1 MTVAKR
7 TFLAIL
13 IVLSLCV
20 IWLATSPL
28 ITPRIP
34 FNHRRAIERINDL
47 NLAEHNYTVRYP
59 GSGYA
64 CSLGDLGKQGLV
76 DERLGAGTLS
86 GYHFEIRC
94 PQTRDQRSIGYAI
107 TALPVE
113 PGHTGTYAFCTDQS
127 SKAERFGTV
136 KTGWHPIVS
145 RCASQSPA
153 RSSIIERKYRDAVQ

>member
-34 FNHRRAIERINDL
+34 FNHRRAIERTNDL
-47 NLAEHNYTVRYP
+47 NLAEHNYAVRYP

-94 PQTRDQRSIGYAI
+94 PQTNDQLPTGYAI

-113 PGHTGTYAFCTDQS
+113 PGRTGTYAFCTDQS
-127 SKAERFGTV
+127 GEIWYSEKG
-136 KTGWHPIVS
+136 S
-145 RCASQSPA
+145 ASDCLAVRKP
-153 RSSIIERKYRDAVQ
+153 IERKYRDAVQ